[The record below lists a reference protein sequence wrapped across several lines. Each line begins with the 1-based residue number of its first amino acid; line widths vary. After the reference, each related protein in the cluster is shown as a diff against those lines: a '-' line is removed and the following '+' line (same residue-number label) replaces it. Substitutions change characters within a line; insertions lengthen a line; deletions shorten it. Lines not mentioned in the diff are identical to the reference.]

1 METVT
6 IDRFEGDI
14 AVCEREDC
22 MMVDIPRSALPKG
35 VRVGNI
41 LIIFDDGK
49 IKINAEAEIQRKEKL
64 FKLFGD
70 LFENKD

>member
-22 MMVDIPRSALPKG
+22 TMIDIPRSKLPKG
-35 VRVGNI
+35 IRVGNV
-41 LIIFDDGK
+41 LIIMDDGTV
-49 IKINAEAEIQRKEKL
+49 KINIEEELKRKEKIFKYFNRL
-64 FKLFGD
+64 FDK
-70 LFENKD
+70 EA